1 MGSIVAFLID
11 IHEISKPYLRTGHYP
26 TGVLDFSVLKNDM
39 EMLLRVKWICAQGK
53 GVSKMPVFLQF
64 IIRRMLLIP
73 VSLFIITLVLYG
85 GVMLTPPEA
94 RATIY
99 MQDTNR
105 QLTEEQTQR
114 MLAVI
119 VRNHHLE
126 DPLPIQYAYWIKNLI
141 AGSWGYS
148 PSLGEDVLP
157 ALLSRTPATAELTL
171 FSLILFVPLGLLI
184 GVISGWRQNGWFDTG
199 FRGMAFLGTSIPP
212 FILALIFLAVFY
224 VRLGW
229 FAPTRLSYQTR
240 FEIREE
246 TYKKP
251 TGFITIDALV
261 NGRYDIF
268 GEALRHLAM
277 PALTLSLFHWATLG
291 RLIRSTIIETREKEY
306 ITSARARGFVE
317 RRVLWRHAFRNAL
330 APALTSM
337 GLSAA
342 ALLTGV
348 YVVEIIFVINGV
360 SEVITNA
367 MGGIPDA
374 PAALGFAVYSVVIV
388 LVLMF
393 ILDVLQA
400 ILDPRVRSELL
411 R

>member
-148 PSLGEDVLP
+148 PSH
-157 ALLSRTPATAELTL
+157 TACNC
-171 FSLILFVPLGLLI
+171 
-184 GVISGWRQNGWFDTG
+184 R
-199 FRGMAFLGTSIPP
+199 SI
-212 FILALIFLAVFY
+212 
-224 VRLGW
+224 
-229 FAPTRLSYQTR
+229 TC
-240 FEIREE
+240 
-246 TYKKP
+246 
-251 TGFITIDALV
+251 
-261 NGRYDIF
+261 
-268 GEALRHLAM
+268 
-277 PALTLSLFHWATLG
+277 
-291 RLIRSTIIETREKEY
+291 
-306 ITSARARGFVE
+306 
-317 RRVLWRHAFRNAL
+317 
-330 APALTSM
+330 
-337 GLSAA
+337 
-342 ALLTGV
+342 
-348 YVVEIIFVINGV
+348 VVESHPCYCGTYPF
-360 SEVITNA
+360 
-367 MGGIPDA
+367 
-374 PAALGFAVYSVVIV
+374 F
-388 LVLMF
+388 F
-393 ILDVLQA
+393 
-400 ILDPRVRSELL
+400 DPVRSFGVAHWGYIWMAAKWMV
-411 R
+411 